1 MLSLIGFDS
10 NPAKKFTLLWRG
22 TRDGFEAS
30 KFHAKCDGKPNTLTV
45 VKTTT
50 GCIFGGYAS
59 VPWSS
64 DGRYKQDNKAFLFS
78 LKNPRNQPL
87 KLNIIAN
94 NVNAIYHSS
103 SYGPTFGGG
112 SDLHISNLP
121 NTNSTSYSNCPSSY
135 TNNLISSPYYLGDSC
150 NFQTVEVEVFQVD

>member
-10 NPAKKFTLLWRG
+10 TPAKKFTLLWRG

-30 KFHAKCDGKPNTLTV
+30 KFHSLCDDKPNTLTV

-50 GCIFGGYAS
+50 DCIFGGFTS
-59 VPWSS
+59 VPWLSS
-64 DGRYKQDNKAFLFS
+64 GAWKQDNKAFLFS
-78 LKNPRNQPL
+78 LKNPRNQLL
-87 KLNIIAN
+87 KLNIKAN
-94 NVNAIYHSS
+94 DVSAIYHGS
-103 SYGPTFGGG
+103 SYGPLFGSGN
-112 SDLHISNLP
+112 DLFISNLS

-135 TNNLISSPYYLGDSC
+135 TNNNISSPYYLGDSQ